1 MVKVDC
7 MTPPIHT
14 LIHTSVLYTHAPM
27 AESSSSRPVCYDNK
41 HLMSEDIKL
50 QPVGALNIL
59 HAQAMDR
66 SVINLVSFNQILFN

>member
-7 MTPPIHT
+7 MTPPIRT

-41 HLMSEDIKL
+41 HLMSEDIKTATRTSIEYTACTSNG
-50 QPVGALNIL
+50 P
-59 HAQAMDR
+59 
-66 SVINLVSFNQILFN
+66 

>member
-41 HLMSEDIKL
+41 HLMSEDIKT
-50 QPVGALNIL
+50 ATR
-59 HAQAMDR
+59 R
-66 SVINLVSFNQILFN
+66 SIEHTVCTSNGP